1 MSRTPLGL
9 RFMGDWG
16 AFNLTRICG
25 WLAYEVW
32 NRTGGRPSSVIH
44 TGRGMGD
51 NVRALARG
59 EVDVAVATP
68 AQFVQMAREGRGIFA
83 DDAVPQVRAIG
94 SLPHA
99 DALLFALPASLGIRT
114 FAQLRDA
121 RPPLRVAMSAD
132 DGESFMGFGTAALL
146 RVSGLTPDDF
156 EPVYGEDPSECV
168 AHVEAGR
175 ADAIIQ
181 EAIMTPWWAEM
192 AEHHDLAYL
201 SLEPDGVAALE
212 RDYGLTTVDV
222 PAGFLRGMDAPVSAI
237 DFAGWLVCVREDLDD
252 DIAAL
257 LASIMLET
265 SDVLERQYT
274 HIPVRS
280 SPLAYPITPA
290 KLAQTVVPLHRGAE
304 QCYAA
309 VLSSETSFRQ

>member
-1 MSRTPLGL
+1 MTQTPLGL

-25 WLAYEVW
+25 WLAYETW

-59 EVDVAVATP
+59 DVDVAVATP
-68 AQFVQMAREGRGIFA
+68 AQFVQMARAGRGIFA
-83 DDAVPQVRAIG
+83 GDPVPQIRAIG

-99 DALLFALPASLGIRT
+99 DALLFAIPAALGITT
-114 FAQLRDA
+114 FAQLREA
-121 RPPLRVAMSAD
+121 RPALRVALSAD

-146 RVSGLTPDDF
+146 RASGIEPYAF
-156 EPVYGEDPSECV
+156 ELVYGEDPSECV
-168 AHVEAGR
+168 AHVAEGR

-181 EAIMTPWWAEM
+181 EAIMTPWWAEL
-192 AEHHDLAYL
+192 AEAHEFAFL
-201 SLEPDGVAALE
+201 SLEPEGAATLQRE
-212 RDYGLTTVDV
+212 YGLTTVDV
-222 PAGFLRGMDAPVSAI
+222 PAGFLRGMDAPVTAI

-252 DIAAL
+252 DVAAL

-290 KLAQTVVPLHRGAE
+290 KLAETVVPLHRAAE
-304 QCYAA
+304 QCYAS
-309 VLSSETSFRQ
+309 VLPSETTFRQ

>member
-1 MSRTPLGL
+1 MTPTPLGL

-25 WLAYEVW
+25 WLAFEVW

-68 AQFVQMAREGRGIFA
+68 AQFVQMARAGRGIFA
-83 DDAVPQVRAIG
+83 GDAVPEIRAIG

-99 DALLFALPASLGIRT
+99 DALLFALPAALGIRT
-114 FAQLRDA
+114 FAELREA
-121 RPPLRVAMSAD
+121 RPPLRVALSAD
-132 DGESFMGFGTAALL
+132 DSESFMGFGAAALL
-146 RVSGLTPDDF
+146 RVSGVELDWF

-192 AEHHDLAYL
+192 AERHELAYL
-201 SLEPDGVAALE
+201 SLEPDGVAALQ
-212 RDYGLTTVDV
+212 RDYGLSTVDV
-222 PAGFLRGMDAPVSAI
+222 PAGFLRGMDAPVTAI
-237 DFAGWLVCVREDLDD
+237 DFASWLVCVREDMNDE
-252 DIAAL
+252 IAAL

-290 KLAQTVVPLHRGAE
+290 KLAETVVPLHRAAE
-304 QCYAA
+304 QCYASF
-309 VLSSETSFRQ
+309 LPSETAFRQ